1 MELNFKTGSGKKVTG
16 TRGEWNRNVTHRT
29 GAFVT
34 TVENLFLR
42 DAKKKKKEVGWAEW
56 GWGIILLNGETKL
69 NQRLQH

>member
-42 DAKKKKKEVGWAEW
+42 DAKKKKKGSGLGGVGVGHHSSEW
-56 GWGIILLNGETKL
+56 
-69 NQRLQH
+69 